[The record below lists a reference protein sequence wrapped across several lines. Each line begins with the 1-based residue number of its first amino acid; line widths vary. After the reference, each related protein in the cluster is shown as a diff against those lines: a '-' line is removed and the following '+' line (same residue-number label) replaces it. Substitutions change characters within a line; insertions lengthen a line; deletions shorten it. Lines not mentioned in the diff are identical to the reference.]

1 MSVEH
6 LTDRFSIRSSLL
18 DFAIFSGPV
27 LLTPDA
33 MYFGLNKRHN
43 LKPGMRPGATH
54 DYAEV
59 IDEVID
65 QALNK
70 RGDDML
76 STTEDIASLKDLPL
90 EVQSDPAWALSS
102 PDQNVIIVP
111 QRAVQKLVVSRLYA
125 IQVKTTAR
133 TFELTT
139 GLFSF
144 GRIRDAFKRAGWLD
158 IV

>member
-27 LLTPDA
+27 LLTPEA
-33 MYFGLNKRHN
+33 LYFGLTKRHN
-43 LKPGMRPGATH
+43 LKPSGTQH
-54 DYAEV
+54 YEAEAL
-59 IDEVID
+59 D

-70 RGDDML
+70 RGDDLL
-76 STTEDIASLKDLPL
+76 STTEGIASLKDLPL
-90 EVQSDPAWALSS
+90 EVQSDPAWASSS

-111 QRAVQKLVVSRLYA
+111 YSAVQKLVISRLYA
-125 IQVKTTAR
+125 IQVKTAAR
-133 TFELTT
+133 AFELTT

-144 GRIRDAFKRAGWLD
+144 GRIRDAFKRAGWLNLA
-158 IV
+158 